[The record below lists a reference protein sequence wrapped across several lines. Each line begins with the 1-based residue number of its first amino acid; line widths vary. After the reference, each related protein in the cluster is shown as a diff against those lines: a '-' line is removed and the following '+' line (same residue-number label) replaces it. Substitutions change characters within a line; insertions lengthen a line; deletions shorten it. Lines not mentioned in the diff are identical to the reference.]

1 MPSATA
7 VAAVGDSGRSGGHDE
22 ACSGGDSHAAVAT
35 AAAAAA
41 AELASKT
48 CMIEQLMSERAGLRL
63 RLESEI
69 TRRRSLEEAVELEL
83 ELELESEIT
92 RRRILEEAVEVRESE

>member
-7 VAAVGDSGRSGGHDE
+7 VAGAFEDSGRSGGHDE

-69 TRRRSLEEAVELEL
+69 TRRRSLEEAVE
-83 ELELESEIT
+83 
-92 RRRILEEAVEVRESE
+92 VRESE